1 VCVWVRVCVCV
12 GVGVVQGEE
21 LGDGRMDIRKIILK
35 PVWALSYLFND
46 DRKEENISLHR
57 RRKERWYDP

>member
-1 VCVWVRVCVCV
+1 V

>member
-1 VCVWVRVCVCV
+1 VCVCV